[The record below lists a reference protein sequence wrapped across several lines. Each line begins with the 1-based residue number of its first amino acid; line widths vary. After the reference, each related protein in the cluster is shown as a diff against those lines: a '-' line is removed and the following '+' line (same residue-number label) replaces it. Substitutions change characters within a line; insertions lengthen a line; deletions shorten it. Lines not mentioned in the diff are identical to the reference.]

1 LNAQAPIVHVVDD
14 DDSFRTALLRL
25 LEAAGY
31 LARGYAS
38 AGDFLIARPGDAPGC
53 LLLDIQMPG
62 PSGLELQAARADHGV
77 ALPIVFLTGHGDVPM
92 SVRAMKAG
100 AFDFLQKP
108 VAADTLMARVYAALR
123 LDEGR
128 RADRTQAEQARLRL
142 ERLTGREREVLT
154 LLLRGR
160 SNKQVAK
167 ELRVSPRT
175 AEVHRRNILLKTQ
188 TVNLLEID
196 KLHRLARRDVK
207 KP

>member
-1 LNAQAPIVHVVDD
+1 MSATVYLVDD
-14 DDSFRTALLRL
+14 DAAVARAIGEILEGEGLQVRAFDSAEAFLAACDPETRGCVLLDVRL
-25 LEAAGY
+25 PGLDGLQAQAALEA
-31 LARGYAS
+31 RGVE
-38 AGDFLIARPGDAPGC
+38 
-53 LLLDIQMPG
+53 MP
-62 PSGLELQAARADHGV
+62 V
-77 ALPIVFLTGHGDVPM
+77 IFLTGHGDVPM

-128 RADRTQAEQARLRL
+128 RADRAQVEQARLRL

-160 SNKQVAK
+160 SNKQVAR

-188 TVNLLEID
+188 TVNLLELD
-196 KLHRLARRDVK
+196 KLRRLAHRDAK

>member
-1 LNAQAPIVHVVDD
+1 MNATVYLVDD
-14 DDSFRTALLRL
+14 DAAVARAIGEILEGEGLQVRSFDSAEAF
-25 LEAAGY
+25 LEACDAE
-31 LARGYAS
+31 ARG
-38 AGDFLIARPGDAPGC
+38 C
-53 LLLDIQMPG
+53 VLLDVRLPG
-62 PSGLELQAARADHGV
+62 LDGLQAQAALEARGV
-77 ALPIVFLTGHGDVPM
+77 EMPVIFLTGHGDVPM

-123 LDEGR
+123 LDDGR
-128 RADRTQAEQARLRL
+128 RADRAQVEQARLRL

-188 TVNLLEID
+188 TVNLLELD
-196 KLHRLARRDVK
+196 KLRRLARRDAK
-207 KP
+207 KA

>member
-1 LNAQAPIVHVVDD
+1 MSATVYLVDD
-14 DDSFRTALLRL
+14 DAAVARAIGEILEGEGLEVRSFDSAEAF
-25 LEAAGY
+25 LEACDRE
-31 LARGYAS
+31 ARG
-38 AGDFLIARPGDAPGC
+38 C
-53 LLLDIQMPG
+53 VLLDVRLPG
-62 PSGLELQAARADHGV
+62 LNGLQAQAALEARGV
-77 ALPIVFLTGHGDVPM
+77 EMPVIFLTGHGDVPM

>member
-1 LNAQAPIVHVVDD
+1 MNAIVYLVDD
-14 DDSFRTALLRL
+14 DVAVARAIGEILEGEGLQVRAFDSAERF
-25 LEAAGY
+25 LEACEPE
-31 LARGYAS
+31 ARG
-38 AGDFLIARPGDAPGC
+38 C
-53 LLLDIQMPG
+53 VLLDVRLPG
-62 PSGLELQAARADHGV
+62 LDGLQAQAALEARGV
-77 ALPIVFLTGHGDVPM
+77 EMPVIFLTGHGDVPM

-128 RADRTQAEQARLRL
+128 HEDRAQVEQARSRL

-188 TVNLLEID
+188 TVNLLELD
-196 KLHRLARRDVK
+196 KLRRLARRVAAK
-207 KP
+207 S